1 MSATADSTPA
11 AAAKSP
17 KKIFGVVGLAIFT
30 FSFLANVNATPELAT
45 FGLGSIA
52 LLLGAVIFFL
62 MPTAMASAEMGSTWP
77 RTGGIYVWT
86 RLAFGEAAAFMIIW
100 LEFANFL
107 VAWPNLMGTM
117 TIQAAYPID
126 PKLANQNTF
135 VMASAMI
142 ATWAAAL
149 LALRGLRVAK
159 GFAWWSVLGGTIL
172 PMLLLTGFAL
182 AYLRAGHAWATPVGT
197 EQLVPHI
204 SGGNIAYLSTA
215 LLMFSGIEISAIH
228 SGDVQNPGR
237 TIPRSNGIAVVLC
250 LVFFIPL
257 ALAISLAVP
266 AGKIDIVT
274 GLIQAGE
281 VMFDSFHMSWVTGV
295 LTFLLVSGLVASLV
309 QILGGPAR
317 GLAVAGRVGGNL
329 PPTLQRE
336 NSQRMPVVLIL
347 GQAVISSVLCI
358 GYQLLGSVQNAW
370 FIFQVVQTNMTL
382 IMYLMMFAAVV
393 KLRFSSP
400 DTPRPYRIPGKWFG
414 LFGIVSLGVIV
425 CLVGLIISLM
435 PTVNANGMD
444 PIEYWAV
451 VGVGTVAFSAVPFLF
466 WIFRKPS
473 WRTEHEGDVEELGD
487 DPEAVTA

>member
-1 MSATADSTPA
+1 MPPRVGHLRAGLDRLA
-11 AAAKSP
+11 A
-17 KKIFGVVGLAIFT
+17 
-30 FSFLANVNATPELAT
+30 
-45 FGLGSIA
+45 
-52 LLLGAVIFFL
+52 GAVIFFL

-100 LEFANFL
+100 LQFANFL

-126 PKLANQNTF
+126 PKLASQNTF

-204 SGGNIAYLSTA
+204 SGGNIAYLEHRLA
-215 LLMFSGIEISAIH
+215 DVLRHRNLCHPLRRRPESGTDH
-228 SGDVQNPGR
+228 
-237 TIPRSNGIAVVLC
+237 PRSNGIAVVLC

-329 PPTLQRE
+329 PPTLQQE

-400 DTPRPYRIPGKWFG
+400 TPLGPTASPASGSG

-473 WRTEHEGDVEELGD
+473 WRTEHEGDVEELGR
-487 DPEAVTA
+487 